1 MLVIMVVSGEM
12 VLGVQL
18 PLIVLQI
25 HIQVLVMETRPGRGV
40 AALLVIVTPQ
50 VGILLV
56 DLGHHI
62 VAVLRTLPIVIQ
74 NHLMEVGKWHL
85 NKEKI
90 STKNRMYDFLS

>member
-1 MLVIMVVSGEM
+1 MEVTLVVI
-12 VLGVQL
+12 GV
-18 PLIVLQI
+18 
-25 HIQVLVMETRPGRGV
+25 VLVD
-40 AALLVIVTPQ
+40 LLPPQ

-90 STKNRMYDFLS
+90 STKNRMYAFLS

>member
-1 MLVIMVVSGEM
+1 MGILLVDLGHHIVA
-12 VLGVQL
+12 VLRTL
-18 PLIVLQI
+18 PIVL
-25 HIQVLVMETRPGRGV
+25 LVAV
-40 AALLVIVTPQ
+40 VVTPQ